1 MTSPDQDH
9 DLHHRET
16 LAQFQVKISN
26 MVDIYARMHLEA
38 RFWSRSVLLVTLS
51 FSAFSASMGIFSTV
65 LPANNPLAWISPA
78 VAILSLGLVVLSLA
92 SVIWGWDQRASD
104 CSYAFRR
111 LMSIKTKLRVATEDD
126 ARRMQ
131 RDYAEFGDDL
141 PQTNPASFHKLW
153 TRVNNERIARRV
165 ASGAAAPAADEPNQ
179 GVPSLVS
186 PGATS

>member
-1 MTSPDQDH
+1 VTTTAPVP

-16 LAQFQVKISN
+16 LEQFQIKISN
-26 MVDIYARMHLEA
+26 MVDIYARMHLQA

-51 FSAFSASMGIFSTV
+51 FSAFSASMGIFAGLVPASTS
-65 LPANNPLAWISPA
+65 LAWISTV
-78 VAILSLGLVVLSLA
+78 VAGLSLALVVLSLA

-111 LMSIKTKLRVATEDD
+111 LMSIKTKLRVATEEE

-141 PQTNPASFHKLW
+141 PQTNPRFFHKLW
-153 TRVNNERIARRV
+153 TQVNRERVARRGT
-165 ASGAAAPAADEPNQ
+165 GAAAATQADGVHQ
-179 GVPSLVS
+179 GETARVGES
-186 PGATS
+186 ATF